1 MLRGGF
7 MSKSRRQFLTRT
19 SLGLVAAAVAPGV
32 LAADLNAV
40 DSQQPTQP
48 PPGAPPAFGTGPAVG
63 PEVSPAT
70 FAEAEKLE
78 QVHLTDAER
87 RSTAERWRVNLASVY
102 ERHSCPLKDGAVP
115 YDASVL
121 SYISAL
127 PGERVGP

>member
-19 SLGLVAAAVAPGV
+19 SLGLVAAAVAPV
-32 LAADLNAV
+32 IPAADVNG

-63 PEVSPAT
+63 PEVSPTT

-78 QVHLTDAER
+78 QVQLAGPERTVPAE
-87 RSTAERWRVNLASVY
+87 SWGGD
-102 ERHSCPLKDGAVP
+102 P
-115 YDASVL
+115 
-121 SYISAL
+121 AL
-127 PGERVGP
+127 VF

>member
-1 MLRGGF
+1 MISGGPNWSSKSRTEPITRSSLLENSFIPNKTAYLISTTMLRGGF

-19 SLGLVAAAVAPGV
+19 SLGLVAAAVVPV
-32 LAADLNAV
+32 IPAADMNV

-78 QVHLTDAER
+78 QVQL
-87 RSTAERWRVNLASVY
+87 S
-102 ERHSCPLKDGAVP
+102 GA
-115 YDASVL
+115 
-121 SYISAL
+121 
-127 PGERVGP
+127 